1 MVNLVKALESW
12 RAGKSDQKLMKSLKK
27 QLNTQKADINK
38 LRQSTI
44 KPYWMLAPIHAAI
57 VTNNIEALQ
66 QILETKGVDVDCA
79 ATLRRDGHPVMKYGV
94 IDMVTLSWNGEK
106 PNIEVVKLLLANIRK
121 PVLHPTV
128 SGIAPECIV
137 HFVQD
142 ECLDILDLLHS
153 HADWINSFNP
163 MDTLAV
169 AVWQDKP
176 RVFTHVLPE
185 ASKLIDQLVPLI
197 VDGKC
202 FTKLDMVIN
211 LARIYERTEMSAQL
225 KNLGYESGFDINGN
239 SGDGKNK
246 IECGHSHNHSLK
258 KDEVMNNRKEV
269 KKMDGS
275 GAEKEN
281 ANKDENRTSTKK
293 DDELGNGTIS
303 KNELEEERDGGDSNE
318 VSGKKEKKV
327 SKREVKHYCWNCS
340 NLGKYTCTGC
350 RKARYCGEDC
360 QWEDWEGHKVYC
372 LVKMN
377 KIAFKQFQ
385 NMSPSI
391 FD

>member
-12 RAGKSDQKLMKSLKK
+12 SAGKSDQKRMKSLKK
-27 QLNTQKADINK
+27 QINTQKADINK

-44 KPYWMLAPIHAAI
+44 KPYWMLAPVHAAI

-66 QILETKGVDVDCA
+66 LILETKGVDADCA
-79 ATLRRDGHPVMKYGV
+79 ATLRRDGHPAMKYGV
-94 IDMVTLSWNGEK
+94 IDMVTLSWNGDK
-106 PNIEVVKLLLANIRK
+106 PNIEIVKLLLNNIRK
-121 PVLHPTV
+121 PLLHPTV

-153 HADWINSFNP
+153 QADWIKSFNP

-185 ASKLIDQLVPLI
+185 ASKVIDQLVPLI

-211 LARIYERTEMSAQL
+211 LARIYERTEMSEQL
-225 KNLGYESGFDINGN
+225 KSLGYDSGFDINGN
-239 SGDGKNK
+239 SDTNK
-246 IECGHSHNHSLK
+246 IECGHTHKHSLQNTDKTSDRLSNTKEQRKIEGSVSAEDDSKEAERSSSKDNGELDNVSDSKNKLEICEGIDEK
-258 KDEVMNNRKEV
+258 KGNFEKV
-269 KKMDGS
+269 KKVM
-275 GAEKEN
+275 
-281 ANKDENRTSTKK
+281 
-293 DDELGNGTIS
+293 
-303 KNELEEERDGGDSNE
+303 
-318 VSGKKEKKV
+318 
-327 SKREVKHYCWNCS
+327 KREVKQYCWNCS
-340 NLGKYTCTGC
+340 NLGKYKCTGC
-350 RKARYCGEDC
+350 RKARYCGEEC
-360 QWEDWEGHKVYC
+360 QWDDWEGHKVYC

-377 KIAFKQFQ
+377 KIAFKQFRE
-385 NMSPSI
+385 MSPSI
-391 FD
+391 FA